1 MYINSSS
8 TLIATIA
15 AVSAS
20 FSTTNALW
28 VPDNVKRAEETSTK
42 AESKI
47 NKTQNLEQK
56 CK

>member
-1 MYINSSS
+1 MSINSSS

-15 AVSAS
+15 AVAAS

-47 NKTQNLEQK
+47 NKT
-56 CK
+56 